1 MDSILQRVSQLN
13 FVRLEPAAIAEL
25 LHTLTV
31 AIQRLAAENQRPHH
45 APVMDI
51 IEKASKELEPGG
63 FPPAT
68 LAHILWTWATL
79 QQRPSMVTSRRV
91 CTAVA
96 ASIGSMTPEQISTVA
111 WCLGA
116 QDVRAKSGA
125 CLGPPAGPSAGAP
138 RPPRPRNCPSA
149 CFSSFPDLAD
159 ALCKD
164 VFSRIWAF
172 SMDHLR
178 YVAWAF
184 RSLAYAPPPPF
195 GGCWKKGRR
204 RSRRGGPPRPS
215 ARRCGWCVVVGKRW
229 RCTWQQRGLHCACR
243 LRGVGE
249 SSIHPAQLW
258 HARPAVCAT
267 VSRLPTPHSLTP
279 PRSHSLPAPA
289 PLQSAELGYQ
299 LPSPAMSA
307 LRREIAS
314 RLSDF
319 THEEMVVVLKAWAKV
334 GYRDGGS
341 AVRYCITELAEAAG
355 ETRIRVG
362 VGIRCVLK
370 GGIGG

>member
-1 MDSILQRVSQLN
+1 MESQRVDSILQRVSQLN

-184 RSLAYAPPPPF
+184 RSLAYAPPPAIWRVLEEGAEAF
-195 GGCWKKGRR
+195 ATRWTSKTICAALWLV
-204 RSRRGGPPRPS
+204 RGGGEEV
-215 ARRCGWCVVVGKRW
+215 ALHVAA
-229 RCTWQQRGLHCACR
+229 TWAALCMPLAGCR
-243 LRGVGE
+243 
-249 SSIHPAQLW
+249 
-258 HARPAVCAT
+258 
-267 VSRLPTPHSLTP
+267 
-279 PRSHSLPAPA
+279 
-289 PLQSAELGYQ
+289 
-299 LPSPAMSA
+299 
-307 LRREIAS
+307 
-314 RLSDF
+314 
-319 THEEMVVVLKAWAKV
+319 
-334 GYRDGGS
+334 
-341 AVRYCITELAEAAG
+341 
-355 ETRIRVG
+355 
-362 VGIRCVLK
+362 
-370 GGIGG
+370 